1 MCLRKGRLGIKG
13 EELPAGFCLALFK
26 FLPPRTPAE
35 LLGLHMHRKGVALHL
50 LPHRHRGGPGWGL
63 EECAW
68 GPSIPMVLWDAQTH
82 GSYPLTS
89 TEHAGS
95 PQARFDGGCFVSHL
109 VRNKLALWDKPA
121 LSMIFFC
128 CFDFSSA
135 AHVSVTS
142 SWRHS
147 LVDPNPPASQPG
159 KSKVHVVV
167 SSLACLFSFHGGFFI
182 FYFFR
187 ALSQDDQDDI
197 HLKLEDIIQL
207 VSPAIVSSHRLM
219 CKLLL
224 RGEQYYARN

>member
-1 MCLRKGRLGIKG
+1 MCLRRGHLGIKG
-13 EELPAGFCLALFK
+13 GELLPASALPCSNSC
-26 FLPPRTPAE
+26 PPRSPAE
-35 LLGLHMHRKGVALHL
+35 LLGLHMHRKGVAVHF
-50 LPHRHRGGPGWGL
+50 LPQPHRGGPGWGL
-63 EECAW
+63 EECGW
-68 GPSIPMVLWDAQTH
+68 GPSILIVLWDAQTH
-82 GSYPLTS
+82 GSDPLTS
-89 TEHAGS
+89 AEHASS
-95 PQARFDGGCFVSHL
+95 PQARFDGGCFMSHL
-109 VRNKLALWDKPA
+109 VRNKLAPWDKPA

-224 RGEQYYARN
+224 RGEQYYVCN